1 MSFLLVYV
9 VINVRIDFGKYVFM
23 KKLSWFL
30 LFIISFFITSP
41 VFSDTTI
48 KAQTFK
54 ATARITGTGTLSFSI
69 EGIYKIADNQSVS
82 SVTWSTATNDKC
94 YQQSDCYV
102 VFRSTVT
109 EAHSKIR
116 IYTDV
121 KNQSN
126 YGDRTV
132 SSYTGSLTNY
142 FNGLVGQGENGEP
155 SFSVLPLAWHASTK
169 VLDPN
174 VEDDRK
180 QLDFADKEYDID
192 GNKNPG
198 NWSYAYML
206 DKSDEGFESND
217 YTTVQS
223 SRGLRVLGDPNPDNY
238 DHEIVGNAKSY
249 LYIGCNFSNAM
260 PTVDYAAVIIL
271 EAFTE

>member
-1 MSFLLVYV
+1 
-9 VINVRIDFGKYVFM
+9 M
-23 KKLSWFL
+23 KKISWLS
-30 LFIISFFITSP
+30 LFI
-41 VFSDTTI
+41 VFSFI
-48 KAQTFK
+48 M
-54 ATARITGTGTLSFSI
+54 ATAAFVYAKDSDPHTFTVNATIRGTGSFSFSVD
-69 EGIYKIADNQSVS
+69 GIYEIGGDGKTMLDSI
-82 SVTWSTATNDKC
+82 TWSSATSDKC

-109 EAHSKIR
+109 KAHSKIK

-121 KNQSN
+121 KNQNN
-126 YGDRTV
+126 YDNTI

-142 FNGLVGQGENGEP
+142 FNGLIGQGKEE
-155 SFSVLPLAWHASTK
+155 SSYSVLPLAWHVSAHK
-169 VLDPN
+169 LDPN

-180 QLDFADKEYDID
+180 ELEFADKEYDID

-206 DKSDEGFESND
+206 DKSDEGFEGNE
-217 YTTVQS
+217 YATVQYP
-223 SRGLRVLGDPNPDNY
+223 GHLRILGDPDPVSGYTTNFNT
-238 DHEIVGNAKSY
+238 EKY

-260 PTVDYAAVIIL
+260 PTVTYAAVIIL